1 MDLAQWF
8 NHCLYC
14 RKSLVMNRICAIA
27 FLLLCLFGQ
36 IRAQPYT
43 GSPVPPR
50 LVVVISVDQMR
61 NDYLER
67 FDAYFGDGGF
77 QRLKRQ
83 GIRFSNAKYHY
94 VPTYTGPG
102 HACISTGTFPM
113 YNGIVA
119 NDWYERATGK
129 SVYCVEDTSVRTIGS
144 NTTAGM
150 MSPRNLWTSTLG
162 DELKMAYPEAKN
174 TAVAIK
180 DRSAILMSGHHSDG
194 VYWLDPANGHFISSS
209 FYVDALPQWVHA
221 FNQSPKKEFGL
232 NQAWELD
239 KKLQGLK
246 HLDMQEE
253 ELPLPAEVDPVFPHN
268 NSATSSE
275 LGYQRLKYLPAGN
288 ALTIDFVLEML
299 QQEQLGLDDT
309 PDLLNISFSQPDI
322 LGHQFGIRS
331 LEIADTYIKL
341 DRELAKLFGYLD
353 QHIGAEHW
361 VVVLTADHGAAEN
374 PLRARA
380 NRIPGGVIEEGIK
393 EKLIQGV
400 PEAAP
405 FIEDVLNLNVYLKE
419 GCPVDLKRK
428 LRSAMRAIPGILDVY
443 EFDQLYSML
452 SLNHGPGMVAKGV
465 HHSRSGD
472 LIGIPKPGY
481 MEGLRLGK
489 GSTHGSPFEYDAH
502 VPLLIY
508 GSMFKPHIH
517 VQEVGVEDIAPTLS
531 QLLGIPAPNGSAGSI
546 LPIFKGR

>member
-1 MDLAQWF
+1 MI
-8 NHCLYC
+8 
-14 RKSLVMNRICAIA
+14 RPLVLFSFSICI
-27 FLLLCLFGQ
+27 LGQ
-36 IRAQPYT
+36 LVGQNYT

-61 NDYLER
+61 NDFLER

-83 GIRFSNAKYHY
+83 GIRFANARYHY

-119 NDWYERATGK
+119 NDWYERSLGK
-129 SVYCVEDTSVRTIGS
+129 SVYCVEDLTVRTVGS
-144 NTTAGM
+144 TTAAGM
-150 MSPRNLWTSTLG
+150 MSPKNLWTSTLG
-162 DELKMAYPEAKN
+162 DELKMAYPNSKN

-180 DRSAILMSGHHSDG
+180 DRSAILMSGHKSDG
-194 VYWLDPANGHFISSS
+194 TYWLDPANGHFISSS
-209 FYVDALPQWVHA
+209 YYIEALPKWVNA
-221 FNQSPKKEFGL
+221 FNQSEQKEVGL

-246 HLDMQEE
+246 HLDLNEE
-253 ELPLPAEVDPVFPHN
+253 ELPLPAEVAPVFPHN
-268 NSATSSE
+268 NSKSSSE

-288 ALTIDFVLEML
+288 ALTVNFAMEML
-299 QQEQLGLDDT
+299 RQEELGMDDN
-309 PDLLNISFSQPDI
+309 PDILNISFSQPDI

-341 DRELAKLFGYLD
+341 DHELAKLFGYLD
-353 QHIGAEHW
+353 QHIGSEHW

-374 PLRARA
+374 PKRA
-380 NRIPGGVIEEGIK
+380 NANLIPGGVIESGIK
-393 EKLIQGV
+393 EKLIQAL
-400 PEAAP
+400 PEASP
-405 FIEDVLNLNVYLKE
+405 FIEDVLNLNVYLSAN
-419 GCPVDLKRK
+419 CPVDLKSKIRV
-428 LRSAMRAIPGILDVY
+428 AMRSLPGILDVY
-443 EFDQLYSML
+443 EFNELHTLL

-481 MEGLRLGK
+481 MEGLREGK
-489 GSTHGSPFEYDAH
+489 GTTHGSPYVYDAH

-508 GSMFKPHIH
+508 GSMFKPQIH
-517 VQEVGVEDIAPTLS
+517 VHEVGVEDIAPTLS
-531 QLLGIPAPNGSAGSI
+531 QLLGIPYPNGTVGSI
-546 LPIFKGR
+546 LPIFKGK